1 MRCLECSKAG
11 GSAQAVGVC
20 LSCGAGLCSHH
31 LGDMGEGP
39 GTHPT
44 CRHATVEVS
53 RERADLLAERGAPLP
68 R

>member
-1 MRCLECSKAG
+1 MRCHECAKEG
-11 GSAQAVGVC
+11 RSAQAVGLC
-20 LSCGAGLCSHH
+20 LSCGAGLCSRH
-31 LGDMGEGP
+31 LGDAGAGS
-39 GTHPT
+39 HVT

>member
-1 MRCLECSKAG
+1 MRCFECAKEG
-11 GSAQAVGVC
+11 RSAQAVGLC
-20 LSCGAGLCSHH
+20 LSCGAGLCSRH
-31 LGDMGEGP
+31 LGDAAAGA
-39 GTHPT
+39 HVT